1 MKDVA
6 KDAPKEH
13 LAGCP
18 RRGDVDCRV
27 PEPHEGK
34 HNAGGVG
41 EWNGNTVRVNEGVNT
56 VDG

>member
-1 MKDVA
+1 MRDIA
-6 KDAPKEH
+6 EDAPEKH

-18 RRGDVDCRV
+18 RCGNVDDRV

-34 HNAGGVG
+34 HDPGGVG
-41 EWNGNTVRVNEGVNT
+41 EWNGNKVRVDERIDT

>member
-1 MKDVA
+1 MRAVA
-6 KDAPKEH
+6 KDATKKH

-18 RRGDVDCRV
+18 RRGDIDYGI

-41 EWNGNTVRVNEGVNT
+41 EWNRNEVGVYERVDT
-56 VDG
+56 IDG